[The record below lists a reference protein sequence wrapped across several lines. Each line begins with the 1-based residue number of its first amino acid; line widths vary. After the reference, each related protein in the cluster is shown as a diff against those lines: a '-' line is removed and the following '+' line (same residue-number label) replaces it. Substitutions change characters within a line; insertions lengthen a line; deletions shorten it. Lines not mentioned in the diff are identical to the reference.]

1 MTGVPDVTSSA
12 HDFRGQDVRGRS
24 FEGLEL
30 AGADFAGADI
40 RGCDFS
46 NADLAH
52 ADFTD
57 AEIGVRP
64 LAAAVILGGSVV
76 VSVMTGVAV
85 GWLLNEITDDATSSD
100 WRDVMGAILLGFVV
114 VVFFGTIIVKGLTV
128 TFKTY
133 LLLVVVVI
141 ALDYAVV
148 GLFAGE
154 IRFRNSYP
162 LIALLLLFL
171 PAAVAGMLGRIV
183 AGSFRSWAIA
193 LVAVLGGLAAGQVG
207 GALLAI
213 PVSVFMVYISKRAL
227 TGDGRDR
234 VLRQIAHRIVSHRGT
249 RFIGADLSS
258 ADFSGTLLTHS
269 NVSRATLDGAIWDD
283 GKGPA
288 IDADP

>member
-133 LLLVVVVI
+133 LLLVVVVV

-207 GALLAI
+207 GALLAF
-213 PVSVFMVYISKRAL
+213 PVSLFMMYISKRAL

-234 VLRQIAHRIVSHRGT
+234 ALRRIAHRIVSHRGT
-249 RFIGADLSS
+249 RFIGADLSN
-258 ADFSGTLLTHS
+258 ADFSGTLLTYT

-283 GKGPA
+283 GKGPE
-288 IDADP
+288 IESDP

>member
-1 MTGVPDVTSSA
+1 MTASG

-24 FEGLEL
+24 FEGREL
-30 AGADFAGADI
+30 AEADFGGADV

-57 AEIGVRP
+57 AELGVRP
-64 LAAAVILGGSVV
+64 LAAALILAGSLV
-76 VSVMTGVAV
+76 VSVVTGVAV

-100 WRDVMGAILLGFVV
+100 WRDVMGAILLGLVV
-114 VVFFGTIIVKGLTV
+114 AVFFGTVIVKGLTV

-133 LLLVVVVI
+133 LLLVAVVV

-148 GLFAGE
+148 QIFAGE

-183 AGSFRSWAIA
+183 AGTFRSWAIA
-193 LVAVLGGLAAGQVG
+193 LVAILGGLAAGQIG

-234 VLRQIAHRIVSHRGT
+234 ALRRIAHRIVSHRGT
-249 RFIGADLSS
+249 RFIGADLSD

-269 NVSRATLDGAIWDD
+269 NVSEATLDGAIWDD
-283 GKGPA
+283 GKGPEIESA
-288 IDADP
+288 P

>member
-1 MTGVPDVTSSA
+1 MTSSA

-24 FEGLEL
+24 FEGREL
-30 AGADFAGADI
+30 TGADFVGADV

-64 LAAAVILGGSVV
+64 LAAALILAGSVA
-76 VSVMTGVAV
+76 VSILTGVAV
-85 GWLLNEITDDATSSD
+85 GSLLTTITDDATSSD

-114 VVFFGTIIVKGLTV
+114 ALFFGMLIVKGLAV
-128 TFKTY
+128 TFKAY
-133 LLLVVVVI
+133 LLLVVGVV

-148 GLFAGE
+148 GIFAGE

-171 PAAVAGMLGRIV
+171 PAAVAGMLGRVV
-183 AGSFRSWAIA
+183 AGSFRAWAIA
-193 LVAVLGGLAAGQVG
+193 LVALLGGLAAGRVG
-207 GALLAI
+207 GAILAI
-213 PVSVFMVYISKRAL
+213 PVSLFMVYISKRAL
-227 TGDGRDR
+227 AGDGRDR

-249 RFIGADLSS
+249 RFIGADLSR

-269 NVSRATLDGAIWDD
+269 NVSEATLGGAIWDD
-283 GKGPA
+283 GKGPE
-288 IDADP
+288 IESDP